1 MSTIHIKFN
10 IEYYTRWGQQV
21 CICGSIPELG
31 NREENKAIELSTTEG
46 HNWGAEITIR
56 KTKQSSITILLE
68 KRQLL
73 AASGAMAPA

>member
-31 NREENKAIELSTTEG
+31 NGDENTIELSTTE
-46 HNWGAEITIR
+46 
-56 KTKQSSITILLE
+56 QSSITILLE
-68 KRQLL
+68 KEAQLL
-73 AASGAMAPA
+73 AASGANGAC